1 MPRPIKIVRM
11 ISRLN
16 TGGPAIHTVLLTH
29 GLDGERF
36 SSLLVTGVVDPA
48 EGDMT
53 YYADRMGV
61 TPVVVPE
68 LGRTVAWRSDLV
80 ALVRLFRLLRRE
92 QPDIVHTHTA
102 KAGGLGR
109 VAAVAHNAVAR
120 LTGGRRAVLVH
131 TFHGHIFHG
140 YFGRLVSRALVIA
153 ERLAALVTARVVT
166 VSDSVKRELV
176 ERYRIC
182 PEHKVSVV
190 PLGIDFEWTAAL
202 EDRAGVLRQA
212 YGIPRDAVV
221 LGVVGRL
228 TAIKNHALLLS
239 SLSLVRR
246 ANIATLILG
255 DGELRSDLERAVER
269 HGLQGSVFF
278 TNWMQDPA
286 AMYADVDIV
295 CLTSNNEGTPV
306 ALIEAMAAG
315 RPFVATRVGGVP
327 DLAVGE
333 PTLAEPGVQ
342 VYANGI
348 LVPPNDPA
356 ALAAGIRYLVDRP
369 GMRRAMGAVGQAAAL
384 KTFSRERLVTDME
397 TMYLALLEGRRRH

>member
-1 MPRPIKIVRM
+1 MAPIKVVRM

-16 TGGPAIHTVLLTH
+16 TGGPAIHTVLLTR
-29 GLDGERF
+29 GLDAQRF
-36 SSLLVTGVVDPA
+36 TSCLVTGVVGPT
-48 EGDMT
+48 EGDMS

-102 KAGGLGR
+102 KAGLL
-109 VAAVAHNAVAR
+109 AR
-120 LTGGRRAVLVH
+120 LAALLAVRPRPKLVH

-140 YFGRLVSRALVIA
+140 YFGRLVSRALVVA
-153 ERLAALVTARVVT
+153 ERLAALATARVVT
-166 VSDSVKRELV
+166 VSESVKRDLV

-182 PEHKVSVV
+182 PEPKVTVV

-202 EDRAGVLRQA
+202 EDRAGRLRET

-221 LGVVGRL
+221 LALVGRI
-228 TAIKNHALLLS
+228 TAIKNHSLLVS

-255 DGELRSDLERAVER
+255 DGELRSELERVVQQ
-269 HGLQGSVFF
+269 HGLRGSVFF
-278 TNWMQDPA
+278 TKWMQDPA
-286 AMYADVDIV
+286 TMYADVDIV

-327 DLAVGE
+327 DLALGE
-333 PTLAEPGVQ
+333 AVVAERGVE

-348 LVPPNDPA
+348 LVPPNDPE

-369 GMRRAMGAVGQAAAL
+369 AMRQAMGAVGQAAAL
-384 KTFSRERLVTDME
+384 KTFSKERLVTDME
-397 TMYLALLEGRRRH
+397 AMYLALLDERRRR

>member
-1 MPRPIKIVRM
+1 MAPIKVVRM

-16 TGGPAIHTVLLTH
+16 TGGPAIHTVLLTR
-29 GLDGERF
+29 GLDAQRF
-36 SSLLVTGVVDPA
+36 TSRLVTGVVGPT
-48 EGDMT
+48 EGDMS

-109 VAAVAHNAVAR
+109 IAAVAHNVVAR
-120 LTGGRRAVLVH
+120 LTGRRPAILVH

-140 YFGRLVSRALVIA
+140 YFGRLVSRALVVA
-153 ERLAALVTARVVT
+153 ERLAALATARVVT
-166 VSDSVKRELV
+166 VSESVKRDLV

-182 PEHKVSVV
+182 PEPKVTVV

-202 EDRAGVLRQA
+202 EDRAGRLRET

-221 LGVVGRL
+221 LALVGRI
-228 TAIKNHALLLS
+228 TAIKNHSLLVS

-255 DGELRSDLERAVER
+255 DGELRSELERAVQQ
-269 HGLQGSVFF
+269 HGLRGSVFF
-278 TNWMQDPA
+278 TKWMQDPA
-286 AMYADVDIV
+286 TMYADVDIV

-327 DLAVGE
+327 DLALGE
-333 PTLAEPGVQ
+333 AVVAERGVE

-348 LVPPNDPA
+348 LVPPNDPE

-369 GMRRAMGAVGQAAAL
+369 AMRQAMGAVGQAAAL
-384 KTFSRERLVTDME
+384 KTFSKERLVTDME
-397 TMYLALLEGRRRH
+397 AMYLALLDERRRR

>member
-1 MPRPIKIVRM
+1 MAPIKVVRM

-16 TGGPAIHTVLLTH
+16 TGGPAIHTVLLTR
-29 GLDGERF
+29 GLDAQRF
-36 SSLLVTGVVDPA
+36 TSRLVTGVVGPT
-48 EGDMT
+48 EGDMS

-109 VAAVAHNAVAR
+109 IAAVAHNVVAR
-120 LTGGRRAVLVH
+120 LTGRRPAILVH

-140 YFGRLVSRALVIA
+140 YFGRLVSRALVVA
-153 ERLAALVTARVVT
+153 ERLAALATARVVT
-166 VSDSVKRELV
+166 VSESVKRDLV

-182 PEHKVSVV
+182 PEPKVTVV

-202 EDRAGVLRQA
+202 EDRAGRLRET

-221 LGVVGRL
+221 LALVGRI
-228 TAIKNHALLLS
+228 TAIKNHSLLVS

-255 DGELRSDLERAVER
+255 DGELRSELERVVQQ
-269 HGLQGSVFF
+269 HGLRGSVFF
-278 TNWMQDPA
+278 TKWMQDPA
-286 AMYADVDIV
+286 TMYADVDIV

-327 DLAVGE
+327 DLALGE
-333 PTLAEPGVQ
+333 AVVAERGVE

-348 LVPPNDPA
+348 HVPPNDPE

-369 GMRRAMGAVGQAAAL
+369 AMRQAMGAVGQAAAL
-384 KTFSRERLVTDME
+384 KTFSKERLDTDME
-397 TMYLALLEGRRRH
+397 AIYLALLHERRRR